1 MIYPQILLVWI
12 SETYRDSD
20 ISNNDVNLGITGY
33 NLIKVDKPSSEV
45 VFVFIT
51 NMLQPS

>member
-20 ISNNDVNLGITGY
+20 ISNNVNLGITGY
-33 NLIKVDKPSSEV
+33 NLIKADKPSSEV